1 MIFSGLTFRLMNGSP
16 NCSCCCCFRWLK
28 MGHRGTRRRRKA
40 PQECGANAHIYDHLA
55 FASRPRRLGFSSAH
69 WAALNVNAAWL
80 KCCGEI
86 SAIRLESASHEN
98 CTFGLPHHLQIVHIF
113 TKLYSNIFLGLDQ
126 LITTISLYKMHI
138 HMYKIEENLKSHKN
152 INTWKMFRN
161 RILSAQAPNQT
172 PDQRLKF
179 YLIWQIALA
188 KIISL
193 DPFTS
198 VLRCFKARLI
208 AIKFVFFQLPFCS
221 DFPAFPSNC

>member
-1 MIFSGLTFRLMNGSP
+1 MAPPIVVVVVVSDGS
-16 NCSCCCCFRWLK
+16 RWATWS
-28 MGHRGTRRRRKA
+28 RGGGDTRRRRKA

-161 RILSAQAPNQT
+161 RILSAQAPNT
-172 PDQRLKF
+172 RPAPEILSH
-179 YLIWQIALA
+179 LA
-188 KIISL
+188 NCTCKNNFAWPVYFRSPL
-193 DPFTS
+193 LQS
-198 VLRCFKARLI
+198 
-208 AIKFVFFQLPFCS
+208 
-221 DFPAFPSNC
+221 PAHCN